1 MDNGDEAV
9 VAAWLNSYFGA
20 MTDIAEQHGGTLDK
34 FLGDGLMVFFGDP
47 ESAGSVADAYAGK
60 ASRR

>member
-9 VAAWLNSYFGA
+9 AAAWLNSYFGA
-20 MTDIAEQHGGTLDK
+20 MTEIAERYGGTLDK

-47 ESAGSVADAYAGK
+47 ESAGSVADA
-60 ASRR
+60 